1 MNIAKLREAT
11 VTLHIKSPNIIIRG
25 LIWLVSFVDKELA
38 TQILMR
44 NTLYRLGKEKVWR
57 PLDG

>member
-44 NTLYRLGKEKVWR
+44 NTLYRLGKDKVWR